1 MTRHYTD
8 LGTASDWSCRG
19 RNLPQPIR
27 STTLVWVLNDASSVW
42 NFCARLLDVISQ
54 GNQWWRREMFSQ
66 SRYICYEPISLYLS
80 IWLNHFK
87 WTDCAVE
94 DTPKA
99 ANIYSQNLKQDFWDL
114 TTTGRRFPKLSQS
127 QRRISELTYV
137 YSTPIWRSARKGFP
151 TYLRGSKGLC
161 SQGKNRVSLNEN

>member
-1 MTRHYTD
+1 MTRHYPD
-8 LGTASDWSCRG
+8 LGSAAGEICLSQSEALPWSGYWMMCHQYG
-19 RNLPQPIR
+19 I
-27 STTLVWVLNDASSVW
+27 SALV
-42 NFCARLLDVISQ
+42 SQ
-54 GNQWWRREMFSQ
+54 TSFRRETSGGVAKCRLFSQ

-137 YSTPIWRSARKGFP
+137 YSTPIWSSARKGFP
-151 TYLRGSKGLC
+151 TYLRRSKGLC

>member
-1 MTRHYTD
+1 MTPHYPDLGSAAEEICLSQSRALPWSGFWMTRHQC
-8 LGTASDWSCRG
+8 GISA
-19 RNLPQPIR
+19 
-27 STTLVWVLNDASSVW
+27 LVSWTS
-42 NFCARLLDVISQ
+42 F
-54 GNQWWRREMFSQ
+54 RRETSGGVAKCRLFSQ
-66 SRYICYEPISLYLS
+66 SRYFCYEPISLYLS

-114 TTTGRRFPKLSQS
+114 TTTGQRFPKLSQS
-127 QRRISELTYV
+127 QQRISELTYV
-137 YSTPIWRSARKGFP
+137 YSTPIWKSARKGFP